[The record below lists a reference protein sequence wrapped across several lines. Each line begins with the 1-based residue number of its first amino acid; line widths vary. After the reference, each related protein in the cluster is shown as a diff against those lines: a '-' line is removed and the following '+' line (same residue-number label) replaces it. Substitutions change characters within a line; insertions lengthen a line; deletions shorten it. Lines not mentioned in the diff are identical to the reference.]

1 MAPGFVFSILTCM
14 QRAALLYN
22 PTSGQRRHLRRTQ
35 IEAAARALNEAGV
48 DTTLV
53 PTETAGSA
61 GRQAATAADQGHDA
75 IFACGGDGTIHDVLQ
90 GMVKHAADVPLGII
104 PLGTG
109 NVLAFDLRIPRDPV
123 KAAQTQLKF
132 VPRKIAAG
140 HIEFQTRAGGR
151 DSRYFTL
158 MAGVGP
164 DALMLYRVHAGMKK
178 HMGMLEYL
186 RQAVRVGLAHPYEEF
201 LLQCNAGGESRT
213 AAISQLSAVRVAA
226 VGNWFRYFSMDSSL
240 ERDDFHAVLVSTSSR
255 LMTMAY
261 FARRWGLQR
270 WKVRG
275 IQGVMCTEL
284 TCEPKPGQSYAHGI
298 YAQADGEFLG
308 TLPVTIRIVPR
319 AFTLLMP
326 APR

>member
-1 MAPGFVFSILTCM
+1 M

-22 PTSGQRRHLRRTQ
+22 PASGQRRHLRLTQ
-35 IEAAARALNEAGV
+35 VEAAARVLNTAGV
-48 DTTLV
+48 ATTLV
-53 PTETAGSA
+53 PTEAVGSA
-61 GRQAATAADQGHDA
+61 GRQAADAVAQGHDA
-75 IFACGGDGTIHDVLQ
+75 VFACGGDGTIHDVLQ
-90 GMVKHAADVPLGII
+90 GMVAHAPATPLGII

-109 NVLAFDLRIPRDPV
+109 NVLAFDLRIPRD
-123 KAAQTQLKF
+123 AARAAEAQLNYI
-132 VPRKIAAG
+132 PRRIAAG
-140 HIEFQTRAGGR
+140 HIEFQTREGGR

-164 DALMLYRVHAGMKK
+164 DALMLYRMHAGLKK

-186 RQAVRVGLAHPYEEF
+186 RQAVRVGLGHPYEEF

-213 AAISQLSAVRVAA
+213 VAISQLSAVRVAA

-255 LMTMAY
+255 LLTMAY

-270 WKVRG
+270 WKVKG
-275 IQGVMCTEL
+275 IQGVMCSEL
-284 TCEPKPGQSYAHGI
+284 TCSVKPGQQYAHGI

-308 TLPVTIRIVPR
+308 GLPVTIRIVPQ

-326 APR
+326 RPQ

>member
-1 MAPGFVFSILTCM
+1 M

-22 PTSGQRRHLRRTQ
+22 PASGQRRHLRLAQ
-35 IEAAARALNEAGV
+35 VEAAARALHVGGV
-48 DTTLV
+48 TTTLV
-53 PTETAGSA
+53 PTEEAGSA
-61 GRQAATAADQGHDA
+61 GKQAAAAVAQGHDA

-90 GMVKHAADVPLGII
+90 GMVAHAPEIPLGII

-109 NVLAFDLRIPRDPV
+109 NLLAFDLRIPRD
-123 KAAQTQLKF
+123 AARAARAQLEYL
-132 VPRKIAAG
+132 PRRIAAG
-140 HIEFQTRAGGR
+140 HIEFQTREGTR

-164 DALMLYRVHAGMKK
+164 DALMLYRVHAEMKR

-186 RQAVRVGLAHPYEEF
+186 RQALRVGLAHPYEEF
-201 LLQCNAGGESRT
+201 LLQCNAGGENRT
-213 AAISQLSAVRVAA
+213 VAISQLSAVRVTA
-226 VGNWFRYFSMDSSL
+226 VGNWFCYFTMDSAL

-275 IQGVMCTEL
+275 IQGVMCSEL
-284 TCEPKPGQSYAHGI
+284 NCEPKPGQTYAHGI

-308 TLPVTIRIVPR
+308 TLPVTIRIVPQ

-326 APR
+326 PPR